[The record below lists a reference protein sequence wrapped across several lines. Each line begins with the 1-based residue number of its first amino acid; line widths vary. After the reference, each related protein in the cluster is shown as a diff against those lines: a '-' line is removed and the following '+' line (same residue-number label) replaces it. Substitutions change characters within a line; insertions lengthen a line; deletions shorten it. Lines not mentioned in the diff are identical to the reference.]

1 MASAAGRQ
9 IHCVLSGLLYI
20 PCIMTKKHR
29 CLMIGVGGMARHWI
43 QQVWGVHKERM
54 EFAALV
60 DVNAE
65 VLHGAGDALGVPAS
79 RRFTDVSAAFAQVEA
94 DFCCIVT
101 PPQFHQQ
108 AVELAAQRGMAILS
122 EKPIADTWEGC
133 AAIYKAATFAG
144 VKMMVT
150 QNYRYTPR
158 ILTLKKAVAELGVVN
173 YAVCR
178 YASDYRKYLSW
189 GAKFR
194 HDMPHSL
201 MVEASIHHFDQ
212 LRNLTSGDCLT
223 LSGYEWHPGLIRGGK
238 ENFAGSDSFAG
249 ESNGLYVMQFTGG
262 AFGVYE
268 GNNLAAG
275 KTDSWHSEYY
285 RIECEGGAA
294 VLDADNIVRIQERT
308 QSGTLQVREL
318 KTEQPQH
325 AGHTA
330 IGAQFL
336 DWLDGGPAPA
346 TVLQDNIKSAAML
359 FAAIDASASHQVIDV
374 AAKVRGVTG

>member
-1 MASAAGRQ
+1 MFCEFAG
-9 IHCVLSGLLYI
+9 IALHWH
-20 PCIMTKKHR
+20 IMTNKYR
-29 CLMIGVGGMARHWI
+29 CLMIGVGGMAQHWI
-43 QQVWGVHKERM
+43 QHVWGVHAARM

-60 DVNAE
+60 DVNAS
-65 VLHGAGDALGVPAS
+65 VLNSAGDALGVPAG
-79 RRFTDVSAAFAQVEA
+79 RRFTDVTEAFAQVEA

-108 AVELAAQRGMAILS
+108 SVELAARRGMAILS

-133 AAIYKAATFAG
+133 AAIYRAATGAG

-158 ILTLKKAVAELGVVN
+158 ILTLKKAISELGAVN

-178 YASDYRKYLSW
+178 YASDYRRYLSW

-194 HDMPHSL
+194 HDMSHSL
-201 MVEASIHHFDQ
+201 LVEASIHHFDQ
-212 LRNLTSGDCLT
+212 MRNLTAGDCLT
-223 LSGYEWHPGLIRGGK
+223 LSGYEWHPGLIRGSAEQFK
-238 ENFAGSDSFAG
+238 GSDSFAG
-249 ESNGLYVMQFTGG
+249 ESNGLFVIQFTGG
-262 AFGVYE
+262 AFGMYE

-285 RIECEGGAA
+285 RVECEGGAA
-294 VLDADNIVRIQERT
+294 VLDADHVVRIQERT
-308 QSGTLQVREL
+308 AGGMLQVREV
-318 KTEQPQH
+318 KAEQPQF

-359 FAAIDASASHQVIDV
+359 FAAIDASATRSVIDV
-374 AAKVRGVTG
+374 AAKVREVAG